1 MRNLYVALVVISI
14 FAVFLGLCI
23 ISVFYNATNV
33 IKVSDTWVVELEP
46 HLNLSDKE
54 LMRQIQYEEIGEL
67 QILKVRHM
75 SEYLDM
81 HASISYVNVV
91 GDIPPS
97 ENRYVLYIHED
108 SINSSEE
115 TEKLLTD
122 IDGIVNAN
130 EISYKVYGA
139 SPKP

>member
-1 MRNLYVALVVISI
+1 MRNLYVVLVAVII

-33 IKVSDTWVVELEP
+33 VEVSDTWVVELEP

-115 TEKLLTD
+115 TRKLLTD
-122 IDGIVNAN
+122 IDGVVNAN

>member
-1 MRNLYVALVVISI
+1 
-14 FAVFLGLCI
+14 
-23 ISVFYNATNV
+23 
-33 IKVSDTWVVELEP
+33 
-46 HLNLSDKE
+46 
-54 LMRQIQYEEIGEL
+54 MRQIQYEEIGEL

-139 SPKP
+139 STKP

>member
-1 MRNLYVALVVISI
+1 MRNLYVVLVAVII

-33 IKVSDTWVVELEP
+33 VEVSDTWVVELEP

-75 SEYLDM
+75 SDYLDM
-81 HASISYVNVV
+81 HASISFINVV
-91 GDIPPS
+91 GDIPPT

-115 TEKLLTD
+115 TRKLLTD
-122 IDGIVNAN
+122 IEGIVNAN
-130 EISYKVYGA
+130 EISYKVYGK

>member
-1 MRNLYVALVVISI
+1 MRNLYVVLVAISI

-81 HASISYVNVV
+81 HASISYINVV

>member
-1 MRNLYVALVVISI
+1 MRNLYVVLAVISI

-33 IKVSDTWVVELEP
+33 IEVSDTWAVELEP

-75 SEYLDM
+75 SDYLDM
-81 HASISYVNVV
+81 HASISFINVV
-91 GDIPPS
+91 GDTPPT

-115 TEKLLTD
+115 TQKLLTD

-130 EISYKVYGA
+130 EISYKVYGT